1 MNHDTDSA
9 QLDNF
14 ATEWIPLAGAG
25 SARRYFR
32 SSVPHPDLGHIIKVE
47 SEDSRE
53 NETFISL
60 ARMFR
65 EEGIDVPRI
74 FEVSEDRNTYFIE
87 ELGKTDLFSLVG
99 TVDFEPLASEALKGL
114 ARLQTLPSEKWEGLV
129 NHPQFSVRQIMFDL
143 DYFKYSFLKPS
154 DVVFDEEKL
163 QDDLERLAADIFS
176 CSGEMSGFMYRDF
189 QSRNVMVNGGR
200 PWFIDFQGGRRGPAL
215 YDAVSF
221 LWQAKAALP
230 DDMKRRLL
238 DVYAEEYE
246 RLTGLSRGKLLESLD
261 LFVLFRTL
269 QVLGAYGMRGLT
281 QRRAHFLQSIPAG
294 LANLRGLLDLELM
307 ARYPEL
313 REACRELCSLK
324 RFASQEFDDG
334 RLHIRVMSFSY
345 KKGYPENLTANGGG
359 FMFDCR
365 AMHNPGRY
373 AEYKA
378 LTGRDKPVVDFLE
391 ERGEVFVFLDAA
403 RQLVD
408 RAAERYIS
416 RGFTSLDIGF
426 GCTGGQHR
434 SVYCAEKMARHLH
447 ERFPEAVVH
456 LIHREQSVDEIL

>member
-74 FEVSEDRNTYFIE
+74 FEVSEDRNTYYIE
-87 ELGKTDLFSLVG
+87 DLGKTDLFSLVG
-99 TVDFEPLASEALKGL
+99 TIDFEPLASEALKGL

-154 DVVFDEEKL
+154 DIVFDEEKL
-163 QDDLERLAADIFS
+163 QDDLERLAGDIFS

-230 DDMKRRLL
+230 DDMKRHLL

-345 KKGYPENLTANGGG
+345 
-359 FMFDCR
+359 
-365 AMHNPGRY
+365 
-373 AEYKA
+373 
-378 LTGRDKPVVDFLE
+378 
-391 ERGEVFVFLDAA
+391 
-403 RQLVD
+403 
-408 RAAERYIS
+408 I
-416 RGFTSLDIGF
+416 
-426 GCTGGQHR
+426 
-434 SVYCAEKMARHLH
+434 
-447 ERFPEAVVH
+447 
-456 LIHREQSVDEIL
+456 

>member
-99 TVDFEPLASEALKGL
+99 TIDFEPLASEALKGL

-129 NHPQFSVRQIMFDL
+129 DHPQFSVRQIMFDL

-154 DVVFDEEKL
+154 DIVFDEERL

-313 REACRELCSLK
+313 REACRALCSLK

-378 LTGRDKPVVDFLE
+378 LTGRDKQVADFLE

-403 RQLVD
+403 WQLID

-416 RGFTSLDIGF
+416 RGFTSLDVGF

-434 SVYCAEKMARHLH
+434 SVYCAERTARHLH

-456 LIHREQSVDEIL
+456 LIHREQNVDEIL